1 MLYLRNM
8 TMNEWIFINKNRSE
22 STLPPTIP
30 RRSEIQV
37 ILWFIAYGFRIQS
50 GPVSRLGRML
60 KESLCDL
67 KGKNSEWWA
76 APIVIGGVSVG
87 GYQPEVKN
95 DHPFRICFGILYCLN
110 ILFYISEI
118 GFTKIGQ
125 ETKTCSFAVFGMF
138 VSCSWCVAY
147 APNKFLVLPS
157 LHPLAKMMITFW

>member
-1 MLYLRNM
+1 M
-8 TMNEWIFINKNRSE
+8 TMNEWIFTNKNTSE

-37 ILWFIAYGFRIQS
+37 ILWFIAYGFNRARSHVLEECWKNRCVIWRARMAN
-50 GPVSRLGRML
+50 GGRRPL
-60 KESLCDL
+60 WLEL
-67 KGKNSEWWA
+67 
-76 APIVIGGVSVG
+76 VSVG

-95 DHPFRICFGILYCLN
+95 DHPFRICFWILYCLN

-147 APNKFLVLPS
+147 APNKFLILPS
-157 LHPLAKMMITFW
+157 LHPLAKMMITFWQTDI

>member
-1 MLYLRNM
+1 
-8 TMNEWIFINKNRSE
+8 MNGSSPTRIHLN
-22 STLPPTIP
+22 PPCPQQSKKVWNSGDSLIH
-30 RRSEIQV
+30 R
-37 ILWFIAYGFRIQS
+37 LWIQS
-50 GPVSRLGRML
+50 GPVSRLLEECWKNRCVIWRARMANGGRRPL
-60 KESLCDL
+60 WLEL
-67 KGKNSEWWA
+67 
-76 APIVIGGVSVG
+76 VSVG

-95 DHPFRICFGILYCLN
+95 DHPFRICFWILYCLN

-147 APNKFLVLPS
+147 APNKFLILPS